1 MEPLLLRVRLVPP
14 SAARSAGNFAG
25 VRAESGGLAEKGG
38 KESDVDASEDEKK
51 GCWI

>member
-14 SAARSAGNFAG
+14 SAAGNFAG